1 MKNNSNSKKK
11 RILITVSILLTVFIL
26 SSILLFR
33 LIPKILFPEYDPPKM
48 TGSHEVLIE
57 EYTWTDENRI
67 ETYTD
72 TGENRSVTIKIWY
85 PTEEGTYPLVIF
97 SHGSLGMIDSN
108 YSTCMELASNGYVAV
123 SVAHPYQA
131 IYVKDTNGNTTYIDK
146 GFLQEVTNDN
156 GGDTP
161 EHEETVY
168 HLQQKWM
175 AVREGDVSF
184 VLDTLLEKAAAGEPG
199 AFTRIDPKKIGLF
212 GHSLGGAT
220 AVALGRERTDIDA
233 VIDLEG
239 TMLGEYTG
247 YENEAYS
254 FNEKPYPVPIL
265 DVNSRAVYEEAAS
278 ITGNDS
284 QTSDASGGYV
294 NFYVIEHAADGHS
307 AIFEDAGH
315 LNFTDLPIIS
325 PTLAGMLGVGSV
337 DARTCIE
344 NVNEMVLHFF
354 DYYLKDAST
363 LDIKEIYNAE

>member
-1 MKNNSNSKKK
+1 MKHKSKKK
-11 RILITVSILLTVFIL
+11 KILIVVGILLAIFLIAFIL
-26 SSILLFR
+26 LLCR
-33 LIPKILFPEYDPPKM
+33 LPKLLFPEYEPPRV
-48 TGSHEVLIE
+48 TGTHEVLEE
-57 EYTWTDENRI
+57 EYTWVDENRI

-72 TGENRSVTIKIWY
+72 TGENRSVTIKIQY
-85 PTEEGTYPLVIF
+85 PAEEGTYPLVIF

-146 GFLQEVTNDN
+146 GFLQEVTNGN
-156 GGDTP
+156 GDDTP
-161 EHEETVY
+161 EHEEAVY

-175 AVREGDVSF
+175 AVREDDINF

-199 AFTRIDPKKIGLF
+199 AFTRIDPEKIGLF
-212 GHSLGGAT
+212 GHSLGGAA

-254 FNEKPYPVPIL
+254 FNEEPYPVPIL
-265 DVNSRAVYEEAAS
+265 DVNSRVVYEEAAS
-278 ITGNDS
+278 ITGDDS
-284 QTSDASGGYV
+284 QTSDEAGGYV
-294 NFYVIEHAADGHS
+294 NFYVIEHAVDGYS
-307 AIFEDAGH
+307 AIYEDAGH
-315 LNFTDLPIIS
+315 LNFTDLPLVS
-325 PTLAGMLGVGSV
+325 PPLADMLGVGSV
-337 DARTCIE
+337 DAKTCIE

-354 DYYLKDAST
+354 DYYLKDAPA

>member
-1 MKNNSNSKKK
+1 MEKKSNSKKK
-11 RILITVSILLTVFIL
+11 KILFAVCTLLAILIITF
-26 SSILLFR
+26 ILLFC
-33 LIPKILFPEYDPPKM
+33 LLSKILFPEYEPPRV
-48 TGSHEVLIE
+48 TGSLEVLEE
-57 EYTWTDENRI
+57 EYTWVDHNRI

-72 TGENRSVTIKIWY
+72 TDENRSVTIKIWY
-85 PTEEGTYPLVIF
+85 PAEEGTYPLVIF

-131 IYVKDTNGNTTYIDK
+131 IYVKDTDGKTTYIDK
-146 GFLQEVTNDN
+146 GFLQEVTNGN
-156 GGDTP
+156 GDDTP
-161 EHEETVY
+161 AHEETVY

-184 VLDTLLEKAAAGEPG
+184 VLDTLLEKAATGEPG
-199 AFTRIDPKKIGLF
+199 AFTRIDPEKIGLF

-220 AVALGRERTDIDA
+220 AVALGRKRTDIDA

-247 YENEAYS
+247 YENESYS
-254 FNEKPYPVPIL
+254 FNKEPYPIPVL

-278 ITGNDS
+278 IAKNDS
-284 QTSDASGGYV
+284 QTSDAVGAYV
-294 NFYVIEHAADGHS
+294 NFYVIEHAANGHS
-307 AIFEDAGH
+307 AIYEDAGH
-315 LNFTDLPIIS
+315 LNFTDLPLVS
-325 PTLAGMLGVGSV
+325 PPLAGMLGVGSV

>member
-1 MKNNSNSKKK
+1 MKNKSKSKKK
-11 RILITVSILLTVFIL
+11 RILITVSILLTVFTL

-33 LIPKILFPEYDPPKM
+33 LIPKILFPEYDPPRV

-57 EYTWTDENRI
+57 EYTWIDESRI

-85 PTEEGTYPLVIF
+85 PAEEGTYPLVIF

-131 IYVKDTNGNTTYIDK
+131 IYVTDTDGKTTYIDK
-146 GFLQEVTNDN
+146 GFLQDVTTDN
-156 GGDTP
+156 GEDTP
-161 EHEETVY
+161 EHNEAVY
-168 HLQQKWM
+168 YLQKEWM
-175 AVREGDVSF
+175 AVRKGDLNF
-184 VLDTLLEKAAAGEPG
+184 VLDTLLEKTAAGEPG
-199 AFTRIDPKKIGLF
+199 AFARIDLEKIGLF

-220 AVALGRERTDIDA
+220 AVAVGRERTDIDA

-247 YENEAYS
+247 YENETYS
-254 FNEKPYPVPIL
+254 FNEEPYPVPIL
-265 DVNSRAVYEEAAS
+265 DVNSRAVYEEVVS
-278 ITGNDS
+278 IVRNDS
-284 QTSDASGGYV
+284 QTSDAKNGYV
-294 NFYVIEHAADGHS
+294 NFYIIEHAVDGHS

-363 LDIKEIYNAE
+363 LDIKEIYNVE